1 MVYKTTLLRYQL
13 AYIKE
18 VKNIL
23 DIYQITIFQCSKYS
37 NLPTYWLVWSIYKTS
52 TNGGHRNPW
61 QLFRGHNSLANHL
74 WPPPPPY
81 CIWGLFVTRKL
92 YFIYN
97 ISIYKQTR
105 FIHFWPPTPPPPL
118 QALES
123 MLDPPNGTVFYVHCG
138 LGAYKMVFTN
148 MKYWEYY
155 PQGPGRGQGPT
166 GHDKIC
172 EKKCNNIGPTST
184 PSHD

>member
-1 MVYKTTLLRYQL
+1 MVYKTTLLRYQP

-37 NLPTYWLVWSIYKTS
+37 NLPTYWLVWSVYKTS
-52 TNGGHRNPW
+52 TNGGHRTPW

-74 WPPPPPY
+74 WPPPPPPPPPPY

-105 FIHFWPPTPPPPL
+105 FIHFWPPPPPPWINAGSA
-118 QALES
+118 QW
-123 MLDPPNGTVFYVHCG
+123 YG
-138 LGAYKMVFTN
+138 LLCSLRVGGILCSLRVGGIQDGFHKH
-148 MKYWEYY
+148 EILGIL
-155 PQGPGRGQGPT
+155 PQGPT

-172 EKKCNNIGPTST
+172 EKNVIT
-184 PSHD
+184 